1 MSEARIRSKW
11 WYLLPIGLGIIG
23 GLVAFVILRKED
35 SDLAK
40 DCFIWGIVINTVVIV
55 AYAIVSVSR
64 WLENETGNNYRNNE
78 E

>member
-1 MSEARIRSKW
+1 MSEVRARSKW

-23 GLVAFVILRKED
+23 GLVAFLVLRKED

-64 WLENETGNNYRNNE
+64 
-78 E
+78 